1 MEFTMAKLAIYVFSA
16 IIVVW
21 SMDAV
26 NINGIFKKNQVLKA
40 RVFYFVLMLCLIY
53 LLSSFLYDFIYIK
66 IF

>member
-1 MEFTMAKLAIYVFSA
+1 MAKFAVYVLST

-26 NINGIFKKNQVLKA
+26 NINSIFKKNQVFKA

-53 LLSSFLYDFIYIK
+53 LLSSFIYDFVYIK

>member
-1 MEFTMAKLAIYVFSA
+1 MAKLAIYIFST

-26 NINGIFKKNQVLKA
+26 NINGIFKKNQIFKA
-40 RVFYFVLMLCLIY
+40 RVFYFVLMLSLIY

-66 IF
+66 II

>member
-1 MEFTMAKLAIYVFSA
+1 MAKLCVYIFST

-26 NINGIFKKNQVLKA
+26 NINGIFKKNQVFKA
-40 RVFYFVLMLCLIY
+40 QVFYFVLMLCLIY

>member
-1 MEFTMAKLAIYVFSA
+1 MTKLAIYIFST

-21 SMDAV
+21 SMDSV
-26 NINGIFKKNQVLKA
+26 NINGIFKKNQVIKA
-40 RVFYFVLMLCLIY
+40 RVFYFVLMLSLIY

>member
-1 MEFTMAKLAIYVFSA
+1 MVKFAIYVLSA

-21 SMDAV
+21 SMTSV
-26 NINGIFKKNQVLKA
+26 NINGIFKKNQIIKA

-66 IF
+66 IFNI

>member
-1 MEFTMAKLAIYVFSA
+1 MAKLAIYILSTF
-16 IIVVW
+16 IVVC

-26 NINGIFKKNQVLKA
+26 NINSIFKKNQVYKA

>member
-1 MEFTMAKLAIYVFSA
+1 MAKLAIYIFST

-26 NINGIFKKNQVLKA
+26 NINGIFKKNQVFKA
-40 RVFYFVLMLCLIY
+40 RVFYFILMLSLIY

-66 IF
+66 II

>member
-1 MEFTMAKLAIYVFSA
+1 MTKLCVYIFST

-26 NINGIFKKNQVLKA
+26 NINGIFKKNQVFKA
-40 RVFYFVLMLCLIY
+40 RVFYFILMLSLIY
-53 LLSSFLYDFIYIK
+53 LLSSFIYDFIYIK